1 MYRSIRW
8 FDGHLDAPTIDPVYN
23 AVKDNTSQF
32 SGVGW
37 ITDKKVMKTMKEFA
51 NDCLPDNFIKGM
63 WHTIHRAKTF
73 SCYSTRLGQIIR
85 LAHGRL

>member
-1 MYRSIRW
+1 MLLKI
-8 FDGHLDAPTIDPVYN
+8 I
-23 AVKDNTSQF
+23 SQF

-63 WHTIHRAKTF
+63 WHTPTGQ
-73 SCYSTRLGQIIR
+73 RLFPVTVPLGTNHQIGTWKVVDGIGKDKYF
-85 LAHGRL
+85 LEI